1 MTRMNF
7 KIGKRFIIRVTLI
20 YYDMQNMQMPRDEFH
35 WLTQKIRESVDDEIL
50 FLPKSFDVYLNVSEE
65 QLLSAKNTIESA
77 LALKKAN

>member
-1 MTRMNF
+1 MNF

-20 YYDMQNMQMPRDEFH
+20 YYDMQMPRDEFH